1 MKENYAQAL
10 KQVLKY
16 EGGYVDHPKDPGGP
30 TNKGVTQAV
39 YDNWR
44 KSQNLSIQSVRAI
57 ADSEV
62 AAIYKNLYW
71 DRVSGDL
78 LPSGVDFA
86 VFDFAVNSGVSRAAK
101 MLQSV
106 VGVTQDGQIG
116 PATILATKTYV
127 AMSITNRRLAFMQ
140 SLSIWSTFGK
150 GWSARIADVK
160 AQIIALV
167 KQTYC
172 CSYGVV
178 CCKTSIYAWHFLQE
192 DTRMNSLVTN
202 WKTTIPGVITL
213 IGVLFNIWQT
223 KTVDWST
230 LQAALVAVGL
240 IGAKDYNVTGK

>member
-1 MKENYAQAL
+1 MKENYPQAL

-30 TNKGVTQAV
+30 TNKGITQAV

-101 MLQSV
+101 TLQAV
-106 VGVTQDGQIG
+106 VGVTQDGVIG
-116 PATILATKTYV
+116 PATIQAAKTYV

-167 KQTYC
+167 K
-172 CSYGVV
+172 
-178 CCKTSIYAWHFLQE
+178 
-192 DTRMNSLVTN
+192 
-202 WKTTIPGVITL
+202 
-213 IGVLFNIWQT
+213 
-223 KTVDWST
+223 
-230 LQAALVAVGL
+230 
-240 IGAKDYNVTGK
+240 

>member
-1 MKENYAQAL
+1 MKENYPQAL

-44 KSQNLSIQSVRAI
+44 KSQNLTIQSVRAI

-71 DRVSGDL
+71 DRISGDL
-78 LPSGVDFA
+78 LPAGVDFA

-101 MLQSV
+101 TLQAV
-106 VGVTQDGQIG
+106 VGVTQDGVVG
-116 PATILATKTYV
+116 PATIQATKTYI
-127 AMSITNRRLAFMQ
+127 AMTVTNKRLAFMQ

-160 AQIIALV
+160 AQIL
-167 KQTYC
+167 
-172 CSYGVV
+172 
-178 CCKTSIYAWHFLQE
+178 
-192 DTRMNSLVTN
+192 SLV
-202 WKTTIPGVITL
+202 G
-213 IGVLFNIWQT
+213 
-223 KTVDWST
+223 
-230 LQAALVAVGL
+230 
-240 IGAKDYNVTGK
+240 

>member
-1 MKENYAQAL
+1 MKENYPQAL

-39 YDNWR
+39 YNDWR
-44 KSQNLSIQSVRAI
+44 KSQKMPIQSVRNI
-57 ADSEV
+57 GDSEV

-78 LPSGVDFA
+78 LPDGVDFA

-101 MLQSV
+101 YLQAV

-116 PATILATKTYV
+116 PATIQATKAYV
-127 AMSITNRRLAFMQ
+127 AMAVTNKRLAFMQ

-160 AQIIALV
+160 NQIL
-167 KQTYC
+167 
-172 CSYGVV
+172 
-178 CCKTSIYAWHFLQE
+178 
-192 DTRMNSLVTN
+192 SL
-202 WKTTIPGVITL
+202 
-213 IGVLFNIWQT
+213 T
-223 KTVDWST
+223 K
-230 LQAALVAVGL
+230 
-240 IGAKDYNVTGK
+240 

>member
-1 MKENYAQAL
+1 MKENYPQAL

-71 DRVSGDL
+71 DRISGDL
-78 LPSGVDFA
+78 LPAGVDFA

-101 MLQSV
+101 TLQAV
-106 VGVTQDGQIG
+106 VGVTQDGVIG
-116 PATILATKTYV
+116 PATIQAAKTYV

-160 AQIIALV
+160 AQIL
-167 KQTYC
+167 
-172 CSYGVV
+172 
-178 CCKTSIYAWHFLQE
+178 
-192 DTRMNSLVTN
+192 SLV
-202 WKTTIPGVITL
+202 G
-213 IGVLFNIWQT
+213 
-223 KTVDWST
+223 
-230 LQAALVAVGL
+230 
-240 IGAKDYNVTGK
+240 

>member
-39 YDNWR
+39 YDSWR
-44 KSQNLSIQSVRAI
+44 KTQNLPTQSVRAI

-71 DRVSGDL
+71 DRISGDL

-86 VFDFAVNSGVSRAAK
+86 VFDYAVNSGVSRAAK
-101 MLQSV
+101 TLQAV

-116 PATILATKTYV
+116 PATIQATKTYV
-127 AMSITNRRLAFMQ
+127 AMSVTNKRLAFMQ

-167 KQTYC
+167 
-172 CSYGVV
+172 G
-178 CCKTSIYAWHFLQE
+178 
-192 DTRMNSLVTN
+192 
-202 WKTTIPGVITL
+202 
-213 IGVLFNIWQT
+213 
-223 KTVDWST
+223 
-230 LQAALVAVGL
+230 
-240 IGAKDYNVTGK
+240 

>member
-1 MKENYAQAL
+1 MKENYPQAL

-44 KSQNLSIQSVRAI
+44 ESQNLSIQSVRAI

-71 DRVSGDL
+71 DRISGDL

-101 MLQSV
+101 TLQSV
-106 VGVTQDGQIG
+106 VGVTQDGVIG
-116 PATILATKTYV
+116 PATIQAAKTYV

-160 AQIIALV
+160 AQIL
-167 KQTYC
+167 
-172 CSYGVV
+172 
-178 CCKTSIYAWHFLQE
+178 
-192 DTRMNSLVTN
+192 SLV
-202 WKTTIPGVITL
+202 G
-213 IGVLFNIWQT
+213 
-223 KTVDWST
+223 
-230 LQAALVAVGL
+230 
-240 IGAKDYNVTGK
+240 

>member
-1 MKENYAQAL
+1 MKENYPQAL

-71 DRVSGDL
+71 DRISGDL

-101 MLQSV
+101 TLQAV
-106 VGVTQDGQIG
+106 VGVTQDGVVG
-116 PATILATKTYV
+116 PATIQATKTYI
-127 AMSITNRRLAFMQ
+127 AMTVTNKRLAFMQ

-160 AQIIALV
+160 AQIL
-167 KQTYC
+167 
-172 CSYGVV
+172 
-178 CCKTSIYAWHFLQE
+178 
-192 DTRMNSLVTN
+192 SLV
-202 WKTTIPGVITL
+202 G
-213 IGVLFNIWQT
+213 
-223 KTVDWST
+223 
-230 LQAALVAVGL
+230 
-240 IGAKDYNVTGK
+240 

>member
-1 MKENYAQAL
+1 MKENYPQAL

-44 KSQNLSIQSVRAI
+44 RSQKLPTQSVRAI

-71 DRVSGDL
+71 DRVSGDN
-78 LPSGVDFA
+78 LPDGVDFA

-101 MLQSV
+101 YLQAV
-106 VGVTQDGQIG
+106 VGVTQDGVVG
-116 PATILATKTYV
+116 PATIQATKTYV
-127 AMSITNRRLAFMQ
+127 AMTVTNKRLAFMQ

-160 AQIIALV
+160 AQIIAFV
-167 KQTYC
+167 
-172 CSYGVV
+172 
-178 CCKTSIYAWHFLQE
+178 
-192 DTRMNSLVTN
+192 R
-202 WKTTIPGVITL
+202 
-213 IGVLFNIWQT
+213 
-223 KTVDWST
+223 
-230 LQAALVAVGL
+230 
-240 IGAKDYNVTGK
+240 

>member
-39 YDNWR
+39 YDSWR
-44 KSQNLSIQSVRAI
+44 KSQNLPTQTVRNI
-57 ADSEV
+57 SDPEV

-71 DRVSGDL
+71 DRISGDN

-86 VFDFAVNSGVSRAAK
+86 VFDYAVNSGVSRAAK
-101 MLQSV
+101 TLQAV

-116 PATILATKTYV
+116 PATIEATKTYV

-150 GWSARIADVK
+150 GWAARIADVK
-160 AQIIALV
+160 NQI
-167 KQTYC
+167 K
-172 CSYGVV
+172 
-178 CCKTSIYAWHFLQE
+178 
-192 DTRMNSLVTN
+192 SLV
-202 WKTTIPGVITL
+202 G
-213 IGVLFNIWQT
+213 
-223 KTVDWST
+223 
-230 LQAALVAVGL
+230 
-240 IGAKDYNVTGK
+240 